1 MVILGT
7 LKTYNDGKWHK
18 LDAGRYSS
26 SCSLRVDNEILKKA
40 VLSADKEI
48 TALDTMN
55 FGGNNKGI
63 IQVTTKGF
71 DGCLRQISIDGVNI
85 DLSENIESVGIAY
98 SCQVSTKILSTPR
111 AYDITYNLE

>member
-1 MVILGT
+1 MSLGNPDDLVIIGT
-7 LKTYNDGKWHK
+7 QKTYNDGKWHR
-18 LDAGRYSS
+18 LDAGRYLK
-26 SCSLRVDNEILKKA
+26 SCSLRVDNELQKDT
-40 VLSADKEI
+40 SNSEDNEI

-71 DGCLRQISIDGVNI
+71 DGCIRQISIDGINI

-98 SCQVSTKILSTPR
+98 GCQVREAFIC
-111 AYDITYNLE
+111 